1 MSHQKQ
7 TLSSTSPS
15 PLGRVGVGLF
25 RRFRKSLSLRIV
37 NWLGLSVMFACML
50 LSYSYVKREFS
61 YDRFHANAGRIA
73 RLSLQE
79 NDHPVDGRIY
89 GDGLDPLLQQIPGI
103 EQVVKLSRPKPAVF
117 TCRGKKQVVN
127 DLYFAGANFFDV
139 FSVPVVKGGVMQSE
153 QQVMV
158 SESLAR
164 QLFDDVDRE
173 WDMNDI
179 HVNSMNINGSIFHIS
194 GIFKD
199 MPEESHF
206 HADILLYRPDAYNDL
221 NYVYLLQ
228 KEPVNPR
235 ELEQKITQ
243 LIEKEGQATN
253 SAVKTRALLTPLTD
267 IRLHSHYLREMEVNG
282 DIRYIYL
289 VAGANLL
296 LLVVV
301 LFNLWLNASLIFSY
315 SRRYYQMLRMNGA
328 SASTVIRDESLI
340 AALLGLLSTVA
351 GVLAAGYASSAGY
364 FRFNVAPLELTLCC
378 LAFLALTV
386 LVSALPVV
394 KNMSAT
400 LFLNARSDLRPVRFS
415 YANVKY
421 MLTAQYAVMMMVV
434 ILASGITR
442 QMNMVKE
449 MQAGGDERNML
460 VMKAQPYE
468 IQAKYALL
476 KSELLKYP
484 GIEMATTAF
493 QLPGDAIRDIVQVRK
508 DDNAEKLPLMIVGED
523 FLPFFRI
530 KTIAGKGFSPASY
543 DFQTEEQMLLDHFNE
558 GVATGISEEY
568 IVNRKA
574 LAVLGIKTPEDAI
587 GQTLRIEHGTVAY
600 FNCGTIVGV
609 TDDFNYTSLYESAIP
624 MLIMQRNTFQ
634 HCLMV
639 RFDPAQA
646 QQSLAAFHQV
656 WDEVNPDYPA
666 DYTFMNEIFGH
677 TYRNELNAER
687 LVYVFSAL
695 CIVVAA
701 LGLIIFMAFI
711 IKRRTREVAI
721 RKVNGAGIR
730 DILLLLN
737 VNFIR
742 RIALAFVIAV
752 PVAWY
757 AMHRWLEHFACR
769 ISLSWQLFAL
779 AGLSVM
785 ALSLA
790 LVSVQSWRA
799 AMANPVEAIKT
810 E

>member
-1 MSHQKQ
+1 
-7 TLSSTSPS
+7 
-15 PLGRVGVGLF
+15 
-25 RRFRKSLSLRIV
+25 
-37 NWLGLSVMFACML
+37 MFACML
-50 LSYSYVKREFS
+50 LSYSYVKREYS

-79 NDHPVDGRIY
+79 NDDPVDGRIH
-89 GDGLDPLLQQIPGI
+89 GNRLDPVLQQIPGI
-103 EQVVKLSRPKPAVF
+103 EQTVKLSHVSTAVL

-127 DLYFAGANFFDV
+127 DLYFAGAGFFDV
-139 FSVPVVKGGVMQSE
+139 FSVPVVKGRVMQSE
-153 QQVMV
+153 QEVMI

-164 QLFDDVDRE
+164 QLSGNDAGSD
-173 WDMNDI
+173 WDMDRI
-179 HVNSMNINGSIFHIS
+179 YIGSSRRISDSAFHIS

-199 MPEESHF
+199 IPGESHF
-206 HADILLYRPDAYNDL
+206 HADILLYRPDTYTGFD
-221 NYVYLLQ
+221 YTYLLQ

-243 LIEKEGQATN
+243 LIEKEEQAAN

-340 AALLGLLSTVA
+340 AASLGVLSTVT
-351 GVLAAGYASSAGY
+351 GILAANYASSAGY
-364 FRFNVAPLELTLCC
+364 FPFNVAPLELTLCC
-378 LAFLALTV
+378 LTFLALTV

-394 KNMSAT
+394 RNVSAT

-421 MLTAQYAVMMMVV
+421 MLTAQYAVMIMVV

-442 QMNMVKE
+442 QMNMVKD
-449 MQAGGDERNML
+449 MQTGGDERNVL
-460 VMKAQPYE
+460 VIKEQPFE
-468 IQAKYALL
+468 IQEKYALL

-484 GIEMATTAF
+484 GIEAVTTAF
-493 QLPGDAIRDIVQVRK
+493 QLPGDAIRDVVQVRK
-508 DDNAEKLPLMIVGED
+508 DDDTEKLPLMVAGED

-530 KTIAGKGFSPASY
+530 KTVAGKGFSPAKH
-543 DFQTEEQMLLDHFNE
+543 DFRAEEQMLLDYVSK
-558 GVATGISEEY
+558 GVATDIPEEY

-574 LAVLGIKTPEDAI
+574 LAVLGFKTPEEAI
-587 GQTLRIEHGTVAY
+587 GQTLRIEHGTVDY
-600 FNCGTIVGV
+600 FKHGTIVGV
-609 TDDFNYTSLYESAIP
+609 TDDFNYTGLYESAIP
-624 MLIMQRNTFQ
+624 MLIMQRHTFQ

-646 QQSLAAFHQV
+646 KQSLATFHQV
-656 WDEVNPDYPA
+656 WNEVNPDYPA
-666 DYTFMNEIFGH
+666 DYSFMNEIFGH

-695 CIVVAA
+695 CIVVAG

-711 IKRRTREVAI
+711 IKRRTREIAI

-785 ALSLA
+785 ALSLV

-799 AMANPVEAIKT
+799 AMVNPVEAIKT